1 MVDVKYKLEPYNLCC
16 NFNILPFNGQETY
29 DDKKEFFELSKSFS
43 LKENLISLF
52 DLCQPICK
60 QKDDNEEEEPY
71 SDFEK
76 EFGPSFSEY
85 ASKTKVRWNGFYNNV
100 NCISKRFMLSCFRVF
115 TAYENFIVDLTAKKH
130 LDFIVV
136 PESIQEAYND
146 FLHQYNNAKE
156 DCFSI
161 KVNVPNS
168 FLSEMMEYQYVSSDY
183 IFSMM
188 ASDFSATTETRKKIT
203 TPFTLFDLNNILC
216 DDYVANK
223 VAYLVTSSAR
233 WYTHFGINSD
243 NLKALTNE
251 VVKIFGSYT
260 DPKVDITNRKEF
272 YVLYSMY
279 YNVLLSYFKLWAYI
293 IDEIKE
299 TYDFAYSF
307 YNIIKDN
314 DLDFND
320 ARIGEGE
327 ITLKELECV
336 CPVSFKSIRLMKTF
350 SEFKIKKFSF
360 EEISLE
366 AGEGG
371 MFAASDV
378 SLQPKQ
384 MSQISVDKITENYK
398 RKGLQL
404 QKAFTDI
411 FKVKLSKIKSKVN
424 AVFFKRWYGRI
435 PSMFQRY
442 GNSAKITENRMKG
455 DPSQILMSGG
465 LQYIQNMMQNTEKLF
480 QEILDTAKHIASS
493 SSLPQKLNVAR
504 AFCKQYPI
512 EIGSDPKTLEKQIIN
527 EATFRIASC
536 IFQDN
541 GIYGYTPEGIV
552 ENGKF
557 PTCNHIV
564 TSLFIDNAH
573 EQAEELTVSDIFQK
587 PQSLMMFAHP
597 EQFQKFEQT
606 YNQSVQSVVRNF
618 NPKMC
623 AVVHKS
629 LDLNYKRFSSAIS
642 RPLGVDTSIAG
653 DRDDVNNMKKQSK
666 AIDDGIVKAMD
677 LIIDQKRRCIQ
688 CVGAMYEMTSRITDL
703 AKRCVAALHQ
713 EEIKRGDVNFN
724 SGMMATGLNATTD
737 RLNKVNRKNNANS
750 VVTKTATGRFSWY

>member
-1 MVDVKYKLEPYNLCC
+1 MIDAKYKLEPYNLCC
-16 NFNILPFNGQETY
+16 NLSILPFNGAGT
-29 DDKKEFFELSKSFS
+29 DDKKKFFEFSKTFS

-52 DLCQPICK
+52 DLCQPICEK
-60 QKDDNEEEEPY
+60 KEDDPEDPY
-71 SDFEK
+71 SEFEK

-85 ASKTKVRWNGFYNNV
+85 VSKTKVKWNGFYNSV
-100 NCISKRFMLSCFRVF
+100 NFIPRRFMLSCFKVF
-115 TAYENFIVDLTAKKH
+115 SAYENFIIDLTSKKH
-130 LDFIVV
+130 LDYVSV
-136 PESIQEAYND
+136 PENIQDAYD
-146 FLHQYNNAKE
+146 EFLNCYKE
-156 DCFSI
+156 TKNDCFSI
-161 KVNVPNS
+161 RVNVPNS
-168 FLSEMMEYQYVSSDY
+168 FLSEMNENPYISSDH
-183 IFSMM
+183 IFSMA
-188 ASDFSATTETRKKIT
+188 ASDFSATTESDRKISV
-203 TPFTLFDLNNILC
+203 PFTIFDLRNILC
-216 DDYVANK
+216 DDFVADK
-223 VAYLVTSSAR
+223 ISYLVSSSAS
-233 WYTHFGINSD
+233 WYKRYGINSE
-243 NLKALTNE
+243 NLKNLTNE
-251 VVKIFGSYT
+251 VVKIFGNYT
-260 DPKVDITNRKEF
+260 DPKIDITNRKEF

-293 IDEIKE
+293 IDETKE

-320 ARIGEGE
+320 KKIGEGE
-327 ITLKELECV
+327 VSLKGLECA
-336 CPVSFKSIRLMKTF
+336 CPASFKSVRLMKSL
-350 SEFKIKKFSF
+350 SEIKMKKLGF
-360 EEISLE
+360 EEVSLE

-371 MFAASDV
+371 MFATTDA

-404 QKAFTDI
+404 QKTYTDI

-424 AVFFKRWYGRI
+424 AMFFKRWYGRI
-435 PSMFQRY
+435 PSMLQRY

-455 DPSQILMSGG
+455 DPSQILMSSG

-493 SSLPQKLNVAR
+493 GGLPQKLNVAR

-512 EIGSDPKTLEKQIIN
+512 EVGSDPKTLEKQIVN

-573 EQAEELTVSDIFQK
+573 EQAEELSVSDIFQQ
-587 PQSLMMFAHP
+587 PQSLTMFAHP

-623 AVVHKS
+623 AVVHKN
-629 LDLNYKRFSSAIS
+629 LDLNYKHFCSAIN
-642 RPLGVDTSIAG
+642 RPLGADTGITG
-653 DRDDVNNMKKQSK
+653 DRDDVSNMKKQAK

-688 CVGAMYEMTSRITDL
+688 CVGAMYEMTSRVTGL

-713 EEIKRGDVNFN
+713 EEMKHGDVNFN
-724 SGMMATGLNATTD
+724 SGMRATGLNATTA
-737 RLNKVNRKNNANS
+737 RLNKVNQKNNAPS
-750 VVTKTATGRFSWY
+750 VVTRTATGRLSWY

>member
-1 MVDVKYKLEPYNLCC
+1 MIDAKYKLEPYNLCC
-16 NFNILPFNGQETY
+16 NLSILPFNGAGT
-29 DDKKEFFELSKSFS
+29 DDKKKFFEFSKTFS

-52 DLCQPICK
+52 DLCQPICEK
-60 QKDDNEEEEPY
+60 KEDDPEDPY
-71 SDFEK
+71 SEFEK
-76 EFGPSFSEY
+76 EFGSSFSEY
-85 ASKTKVRWNGFYNNV
+85 VSKTKVKWNGFYNSV
-100 NCISKRFMLSCFRVF
+100 NFIPRRFMLSCFKVF
-115 TAYENFIVDLTAKKH
+115 SVYENFIIDLTSKKH
-130 LDFIVV
+130 LDYVSV
-136 PESIQEAYND
+136 PENIQDAYD
-146 FLHQYNNAKE
+146 EFLNYYKE
-156 DCFSI
+156 MKNDCFSI

-168 FLSEMMEYQYVSSDY
+168 FLSEMNENQYISSDH
-183 IFSMM
+183 IFSMA
-188 ASDFSATTETRKKIT
+188 ASDFSATTESNRKISV
-203 TPFTLFDLNNILC
+203 PFTIFDLKNILC
-216 DDYVANK
+216 DDFVADK
-223 VAYLVTSSAR
+223 ISYLVSSSTN
-233 WYTHFGINSD
+233 WYNHYGINSE
-243 NLKALTNE
+243 NLKNLTNE
-251 VVKIFGSYT
+251 VVKIFGNYT
-260 DPKVDITNRKEF
+260 DPKIDITNRKEF

-293 IDEIKE
+293 IDETKE

-320 ARIGEGE
+320 KKIGEGE
-327 ITLKELECV
+327 VSLKGLEHV
-336 CPVSFKSIRLMKTF
+336 CPVSFKSVRLMKTL
-350 SEFKIKKFSF
+350 SEFKMKKLGF
-360 EEISLE
+360 EEVSLE

-371 MFAASDV
+371 MLAATDA

-404 QKAFTDI
+404 QKTYTDI

-424 AVFFKRWYGRI
+424 AMFFKRWYGRI
-435 PSMFQRY
+435 PSMLQRY

-455 DPSQILMSGG
+455 DPSQILMSSG

-480 QEILDTAKHIASS
+480 QEILDTAKHIASAGG
-493 SSLPQKLNVAR
+493 LPQKLNVAR

-512 EIGSDPKTLEKQIIN
+512 EVGSDPKTMEKQIVN

-573 EQAEELTVSDIFQK
+573 EQAEELSVSDIFQQ
-587 PQSLMMFAHP
+587 PQSLTMFAHP

-623 AVVHKS
+623 AVVHKN
-629 LDLNYKRFSSAIS
+629 LDLNYKHFCSAIN
-642 RPLGVDTSIAG
+642 RPLGADTGITG
-653 DRDDVNNMKKQSK
+653 DRDDVSNMKKQAK

-688 CVGAMYEMTSRITDL
+688 CVGAMYEMTSRVTGL
-703 AKRCVAALHQ
+703 VKRCVAALHQ
-713 EEIKRGDVNFN
+713 EEMKHGDVNFN
-724 SGMMATGLNATTD
+724 SGMRATGLNATTA
-737 RLNKVNRKNNANS
+737 RLNKVNQKNNAPS
-750 VVTKTATGRFSWY
+750 VVTRTATGRLSWY

>member
-1 MVDVKYKLEPYNLCC
+1 MIDAKYKLEPYNLCC
-16 NFNILPFNGQETY
+16 NFNILPFNGQEKC
-29 DDKKEFFELSKSFS
+29 DDKRTFFDFSKSFS

-52 DLCQPICK
+52 DLCQPICT
-60 QKDDNEEEEPY
+60 QKDDNKEDPY

-100 NCISKRFMLSCFRVF
+100 NFISRRFMLSCFKVF
-115 TAYENFIVDLTAKKH
+115 TAYENFIVDLTSKKH

-136 PESIQEAYND
+136 PQTIQEAYD
-146 FLHQYNNAKE
+146 EFIHCYNNTKE
-156 DCFSI
+156 ECFSI
-161 KVNVPNS
+161 KVNIPNS
-168 FLSEMMEYQYVSSDY
+168 FLSEMMENQYISSDS
-183 IFSMM
+183 IFSMA
-188 ASDFSATTETRKKIT
+188 ASDFSSTTETRKKIT
-203 TPFTLFDLNNILC
+203 TPFTLFDLKNILC

-223 VAYLVTSSAR
+223 ISFFVISSSNC
-233 WYTHFGINSD
+233 YKHFGINSD

-272 YVLYSMY
+272 YILYSMY

-320 ARIGEGE
+320 VKIGEGE
-327 ITLKELECV
+327 ITLKDIECV
-336 CPVSFKSIRLMKTF
+336 CPVSFKSIKLMKTL
-350 SEFKIKKFSF
+350 SEFKMKKLGF

-366 AGEGG
+366 AGEGD
-371 MFAASDV
+371 MFAATDA

-384 MSQISVDKITENYK
+384 MSQISVDKINENYK
-398 RKGLQL
+398 RKRLQL
-404 QKAFTDI
+404 QKTFTDI
-411 FKVKLSKIKSKVN
+411 FKVKFSKIKNKIDSI
-424 AVFFKRWYGRI
+424 FFKRWYGRI

-442 GNSAKITENRMKG
+442 GNTAKITENRMKG
-455 DPSQILMSGG
+455 DPSQILMSSG

-480 QEILDTAKHIASS
+480 QEILDTAKRIASS
-493 SSLPQKLNVAR
+493 GGLPQKLNVAR

-512 EIGSDPKTLEKQIIN
+512 EVGSDPKTLEKQIVN

-573 EQAEELTVSDIFQK
+573 EQAEELTVSDIFQQ

-623 AVVHKS
+623 AVIHKN
-629 LDLNYKRFSSAIS
+629 LDLNYKRFSSAIN
-642 RPLGVDTSIAG
+642 RPLGADTGITG
-653 DRDDVNNMKKQSK
+653 DRDDVSNMKKQAK
-666 AIDDGIVKAMD
+666 AIDDGIIKAMD

-688 CVGAMYEMTSRITDL
+688 CVGAMYEMTSRVIGL
-703 AKRCVAALHQ
+703 AKRCVASLHQ
-713 EEIKRGDVNFN
+713 EEMKRGDVNFN
-724 SGMMATGLNATTD
+724 SGMRSIGLNATTA
-737 RLNKVNRKNNANS
+737 RLNKVNQKNNTPS

>member
-1 MVDVKYKLEPYNLCC
+1 MIDAKYKLEPYNLCC
-16 NFNILPFNGQETY
+16 NLSILPLYEDGY
-29 DDKKEFFELSKSFS
+29 DDKKKFFEFSKTFS

-52 DLCQPICK
+52 DLCQPICEK
-60 QKDDNEEEEPY
+60 KEDDPEDPY
-71 SDFEK
+71 SGFEK
-76 EFGPSFSEY
+76 EFGSSFSEY
-85 ASKTKVRWNGFYNNV
+85 VSKTKVKWNGFYNSV
-100 NCISKRFMLSCFRVF
+100 NFIPRRFMLSCFKIF
-115 TAYENFIVDLTAKKH
+115 STYENFIIDLTSKKH
-130 LDFIVV
+130 LDYVSV
-136 PESIQEAYND
+136 PESIQDAYD
-146 FLHQYNNAKE
+146 EFLNCYKE
-156 DCFSI
+156 MKNDCFSI
-161 KVNVPNS
+161 RVNVPNS
-168 FLSEMMEYQYVSSDY
+168 FLSEMNENPYISLDH
-183 IFSMM
+183 IFSMA
-188 ASDFSATTETRKKIT
+188 ASEFSATTESNRKT
-203 TPFTLFDLNNILC
+203 SVPFTIFDLKNILC
-216 DDYVANK
+216 DDFVANK
-223 VAYLVTSSAR
+223 ISYLVSSSTN
-233 WYTHFGINSD
+233 WYNHYGINSE
-243 NLKALTNE
+243 NLKNLTNE

-260 DPKVDITNRKEF
+260 DPKIDITNRKEF

-293 IDEIKE
+293 IDETKE

-320 ARIGEGE
+320 KKIGEGE
-327 ITLKELECV
+327 VSLKGLEYV
-336 CPVSFKSIRLMKTF
+336 CPVSFKSIRLMKTL
-350 SEFKIKKFSF
+350 SEFKMKELGF
-360 EEISLE
+360 EEVSLE
-366 AGEGG
+366 AGEGD
-371 MFAASDV
+371 MFAATDA

-404 QKAFTDI
+404 QKTYTDI

-424 AVFFKRWYGRI
+424 AMFFKRWYGRI
-435 PSMFQRY
+435 PSMLQRY

-455 DPSQILMSGG
+455 DPSQILMSSG

-493 SSLPQKLNVAR
+493 GGLPQKLNVAR

-512 EIGSDPKTLEKQIIN
+512 EVGSDPKTMEKQIVN

-573 EQAEELTVSDIFQK
+573 EQAEELSVSDIFQQ
-587 PQSLMMFAHP
+587 PQSLTMFAHP

-623 AVVHKS
+623 AVVHKN
-629 LDLNYKRFSSAIS
+629 LDLNYKHFCSAIN
-642 RPLGVDTSIAG
+642 RPLGADTGITG
-653 DRDDVNNMKKQSK
+653 DRDDVSNMKKQAK

-688 CVGAMYEMTSRITDL
+688 CVGAMYEMTSRVTGL

-713 EEIKRGDVNFN
+713 EEMKHGDVNFN
-724 SGMMATGLNATTD
+724 SGMRATGLNATTA
-737 RLNKVNRKNNANS
+737 RLNKVNQKNNAPS
-750 VVTKTATGRFSWY
+750 VVTRTATGRLSWY